1 MLSTMGFES
10 SKQRRYVGNWLTSLL
25 ILISTPAWLLEA
37 SESTSVAKAP
47 TRRPN
52 IIVIFADDHC
62 FRSIGYENPEVK
74 TPRLDALAASGI
86 KFRRAYVASP
96 ICAAS
101 RASMMTGRFPQQHG
115 VIALD
120 SQAFAP
126 YYAGGAHEDQTLA
139 HRLAQA
145 GYETAFFGKS
155 HLGKPTSYGFQQG
168 DELNDDRQSFQQ
180 ATAFV
185 KSRRDATR
193 PFFLWLAPHQPHV
206 PLLPE
211 PQWLD
216 LYPPGSIHLP
226 LNFLVQPDGQSVN
239 DQGVPGKPY
248 FRDSEYRN
256 NLDQLSAGPPR
267 DEATMLAFTRA
278 YYAVVS
284 RLDEMTGQFADV
296 LRKEGLLENTIVFY
310 LADNGYHLG
319 SHGLGNKITMHE
331 ESVRIPMF
339 AFGAGVSASL
349 ESSALVSTLDLYPTV
364 CQLASASMPTDES
377 SPASGPPMGRSLLP
391 LLDRPDDSHRETVF
405 SECVGVGGKRGQ
417 GHRMA
422 RGTRWKLVLSGADE
436 EFLFDQQEDP
446 FELANRIDDPDLD
459 TVRRTLRQQLSAWM
473 KAIGDRHYP
482 KFE

>member
-1 MLSTMGFES
+1 MGSTTGFES
-10 SKQRRYVGNWLTSLL
+10 ITQRRPIGLWLTSLL
-25 ILISTPAWLLEA
+25 VLLSAPAWLLEA
-37 SESTSVAKAP
+37 SESSFVAKLP

-62 FRSIGYENPEVK
+62 FRSIGYQNPEVK
-74 TPRLDALAASGI
+74 TPRLDALAASGM
-86 KFRRAYVASP
+86 KFERAYVASP

-115 VIALD
+115 VISLD

-126 YYAGGAHEDQTLA
+126 FYSDAIHGDETLA
-139 HRLAQA
+139 SQLSQA

-168 DELNDDRQSFQQ
+168 NELSDDRQSFQQ
-180 ATAFV
+180 ATAFA

-206 PLLPE
+206 PLFPE
-211 PQWLD
+211 PRWLD

-226 LNFLVQPDGQSVN
+226 PNFLIQPDGQSVN

-256 NLDQLSAGPPR
+256 NLDRLPAGPPR

-284 RLDEMTGQFADV
+284 RLDEMTGQFIDE
-296 LRKEGLLENTIVFY
+296 LRNEGMLENTIVFY

-339 AFGAGVSASL
+339 AFGAGVSAGL
-349 ESSALVSTLDLYPTV
+349 QTNALVSTLDLYPTV
-364 CQLASASMPTDES
+364 CALAGASLPTDEV
-377 SPASGPPMGRSLLP
+377 SPALGPPMGRSLLP
-391 LLDRPDDSHRETVF
+391 LLENPDGPHRETVF
-405 SECVGVGGKRGQ
+405 SECVGVGGKQGQ

-446 FELANRIDDPDLD
+446 FELVNRIDDPALD
-459 TVRRTLRQQLSAWM
+459 SVRRTLREQLSSWM
-473 KAIGDRHYP
+473 KSIGDRPYP